1 MIKKFW
7 NSISNVGVQPGANEK
22 QVKRITLINQYT
34 VIAFLIYFINGI
46 VDIYS
51 GYLREGLFLECSA
64 IGFMLALYL
73 NKKHHHRISI
83 VFIFIYTGLTILYF
97 GTIATIQAGD
107 YLYYFPL
114 ILAISFVLDFEKDK
128 AIMISLFCFLIG
140 LISIHAYT
148 YSADKDIELVRDA
161 VRYRMFVTN
170 LLISASTVGF
180 FIYLS
185 IKDNKMINRLYE
197 QRLKDRETSEQV
209 IKKALM
215 EKEVLLA
222 ELHHRVKNNLAVIV
236 GFFNL
241 KLNTTE
247 NEEARNVLMES
258 KNHVN
263 AMALIHNR
271 LYKTGNF
278 SEINFN
284 AYVSDLIGD
293 IQKSYPSL
301 AGSVS
306 VQSHIQDIKLNL
318 NTAVPC
324 ALILN
329 ELLTNCYKHAFKTIK
344 LGLINI
350 ELLINKDNQL
360 TLCVKDNGAGLQEG
374 YDKSETLGMSIINGL
389 SEQLNGKARFY
400 NDNGA
405 CFVLVFNK
413 E

>member
-1 MIKKFW
+1 MVKKFW
-7 NSISNVGVQPGANEK
+7 NSVSAIGVESDANEK

-34 VIAFLIYFINGI
+34 VIAFLIYFINGF

-51 GYLREGLFLECSA
+51 GYLREGLFLEGSA
-64 IGFMLALYL
+64 IAFMLALYL
-73 NKKHHHRISI
+73 NKKHHHRVSI
-83 VFIFIYTGLTILYF
+83 IFLFIYTGLTILYF
-97 GTIATIQAGD
+97 GTLASVQAGD

-128 AIMISLFCFLIG
+128 AIMISLFCFSLCLI
-140 LISIHAYT
+140 LVHTYT
-148 YSADKDIELVRDA
+148 YTINVDNNLVNDT
-161 VRYRMFVTN
+161 VRYRMFAIN
-170 LLISASTVGF
+170 LLISAATVGF
-180 FIYLS
+180 FIYLT
-185 IKDNKMINRLYE
+185 IKDNKMISLLYE
-197 QRLKDRETSEQV
+197 QRLKDKETSELV
-209 IKKALM
+209 IKKALL

-284 AYVSDLIGD
+284 AYVNDLIGD

-344 LGLINI
+344 LGVINI
-350 ELLINKDNQL
+350 ELLINNDNQL
-360 TLCVKDNGAGLQEG
+360 TLCVKDNGAGLKEG

-400 NDNGA
+400 NDKGA